1 MSRDPIG
8 MGEALE
14 RHGLVGGAPAGATA
28 RLWQAWPEV
37 AGAAVCGHVEPTS
50 LREGVLRLRADS
62 PVWATEVGYLAD
74 HIMARA
80 NQVLKGTMVEEV
92 RVWYAPGP
100 VSRPLAT
107 EPLTPLPKAAS
118 RDLGEAEPERALR
131 RAYEAWRRKRNDVM
145 RRSTKT
151 LERGKKTL

>member
-14 RHGLVGGAPAGATA
+14 SLGLVGGAPVGATA

-50 LREGVLRLRADS
+50 LRAGVLRLRADS

-74 HIMARA
+74 HIKTRA
-80 NQVLKGTMVEEV
+80 NQILKDTLVEEV

-100 VSRPLAT
+100 VSRPLPT
-107 EPLTPLPKAAS
+107 EPPTPLPKASS
-118 RDLGEAEPERALR
+118 RELGQEEPERALR
-131 RAYEAWRRKRNDVM
+131 RAYEAWRRKRNDVV
-145 RRSTKT
+145 RHSRKP
-151 LERGKKTL
+151 